1 MEKVRRIKLS
11 IAPTGLSAEGTKMSE
26 LYDLV
31 NVFDGDEWL
40 GQFMDID
47 TAKAWIKK
55 KGYDIS
61 KLEISQR
68 RPERKTS

>member
-1 MEKVRRIKLS
+1 
-11 IAPTGLSAEGTKMSE
+11 MST

-31 NVFDGDEWL
+31 NVFDGDTWL

-55 KGYDIS
+55 NGYDMS

-68 RPERKTS
+68 RQERKTP

>member
-1 MEKVRRIKLS
+1 
-11 IAPTGLSAEGTKMSE
+11 MSE

-40 GQFMDID
+40 GQFMNID

-55 KGYDIS
+55 SGYDMS

-68 RPERKTS
+68 RPERNTS

>member
-1 MEKVRRIKLS
+1 MEKAGHIRRSSIRTGSLS
-11 IAPTGLSAEGTKMSE
+11 KMST

-31 NVFDGDEWL
+31 NVFDGDVWL
-40 GQFMDID
+40 GQFLDID

-55 KGYDIS
+55 NGYDIS

>member
-1 MEKVRRIKLS
+1 
-11 IAPTGLSAEGTKMSE
+11 MST

-31 NVFDGDEWL
+31 NVFDGDKWL

-55 KGYDIS
+55 NGYDTS

>member
-1 MEKVRRIKLS
+1 
-11 IAPTGLSAEGTKMSE
+11 MST

-31 NVFDGDEWL
+31 NVFDGDVWL
-40 GQFMDID
+40 GQFLDID

-55 KGYDIS
+55 NGYDVS

>member
-1 MEKVRRIKLS
+1 
-11 IAPTGLSAEGTKMSE
+11 MSE

-40 GQFMDID
+40 GQFINAD

-68 RPERKTS
+68 RPEGKTS

>member
-1 MEKVRRIKLS
+1 MEKAGRTRRSSIRTGSLS
-11 IAPTGLSAEGTKMSE
+11 KMST

-31 NVFDGDEWL
+31 NVFDGDRWL
-40 GQFMDID
+40 GQFLDID

-55 KGYDIS
+55 NGYDIS